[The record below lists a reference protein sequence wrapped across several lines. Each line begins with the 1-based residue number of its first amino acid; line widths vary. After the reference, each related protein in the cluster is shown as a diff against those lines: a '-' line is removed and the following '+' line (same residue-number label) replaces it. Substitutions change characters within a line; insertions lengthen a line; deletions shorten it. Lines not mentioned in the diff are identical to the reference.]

1 MKTDF
6 DITDMMLI
14 NLASNGHLL
23 TVVSEHDPLLRRF
36 GQVDVVN
43 LDPAHPLTLQRKKAD
58 EVWTVLEGNAL
69 FTLVD
74 RREDSPTFG
83 GQVALTL
90 EARKPQVVLVPFGID
105 CLIEAKKTS
114 RLLRLTTHADDTDIQ
129 DVIPA

>member
-83 GQVALTL
+83 GQVALT
-90 EARKPQVVLVPFGID
+90 
-105 CLIEAKKTS
+105 
-114 RLLRLTTHADDTDIQ
+114 
-129 DVIPA
+129 